1 MTLEL
6 DDAKLSQD
14 DVVKAVTAAGYGASL
29 RDNDSTPSGK
39 AKTQKKNSQAEVLQQ
54 ELTATRKRLYW
65 SLFFC
70 ALLMVITMLPM
81 VGITFS
87 FFEGAQKRR
96 PLPSHSSC

>member
-14 DVVKAVTAAGYGASL
+14 DVVKGSDGGRLRRQL
-29 RDNDSTPSGK
+29 RDNDSNPSGK
-39 AKTQKKNSQAEVLQQ
+39 TKTQKKNSQAEVLQQ

-87 FFEGAQKRR
+87 FLRERKKRR